1 MEREAGHDIEAKHE
15 LRMYYVQSIMSGTG
29 SMKANMTR
37 YLTTKALCFG
47 LQRGAVHNPM
57 ISVSCGK
64 CEDRR
69 ACTHTHTHERLLT
82 RSKELLLKE
91 RGLLSLFSTRWRTA
105 MRMRRERC
113 YELSCKRSEK
123 QPAWDSWGRLGKS
136 FYHSRPLFSR
146 CAIPHLSGKSG
157 GTFLPRREGGRT
169 GCPLR
174 PLPSLSSLEL
184 RVGTA
189 HGAILLPLSPKE
201 MQCWKPDPV
210 FWHTEPCTVMASP
223 GSLRL

>member
-1 MEREAGHDIEAKHE
+1 MCR
-15 LRMYYVQSIMSGTG
+15 
-29 SMKANMTR
+29 
-37 YLTTKALCFG
+37 ALCPA
-47 LQRGAVHNPM
+47 LGAWRRTWHGTLPRRRF
-57 ISVSCGK
+57 VSDYKGEQYITWWFQYHVANVK
-64 CEDRR
+64 TGAR
-69 ACTHTHTHERLLT
+69 AHTHTHERLLT
-82 RSKELLLKE
+82 RSKEPLLKE